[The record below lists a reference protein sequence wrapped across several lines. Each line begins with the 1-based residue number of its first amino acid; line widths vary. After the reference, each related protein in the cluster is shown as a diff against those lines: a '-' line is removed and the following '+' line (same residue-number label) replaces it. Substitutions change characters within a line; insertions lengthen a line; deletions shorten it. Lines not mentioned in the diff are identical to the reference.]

1 MAEPD
6 AGVDVDGDPADVRV
20 LRRDADAPVRAELD
34 KSAGIFV
41 LYNVV
46 YGSVTRTTDLSA
58 HFGGLVTGFVVGML
72 LIRPRSMDYA

>member
-1 MAEPD
+1 MTKSIA
-6 AGVDVDGDPADVRV
+6 
-20 LRRDADAPVRAELD
+20 

-46 YGSVTRTTDLSA
+46 YGSITRTTDLSA

-72 LIRPRSMDYA
+72 LIRPRAIALTQPNRTSPTQPT

>member
-1 MAEPD
+1 VTKSIA
-6 AGVDVDGDPADVRV
+6 
-20 LRRDADAPVRAELD
+20 

-46 YGSVTRTTDLSA
+46 YGSITRTTDLSA

-72 LIRPRSMDYA
+72 LIRPRAIALTQPNRTSPTQPT